1 MPRANLESSSSSVK
15 SPRHEF
21 KALVDALSPRLS
33 NLLPR
38 LDSACT
44 RHAEL
49 PAQEAEYLEHKLN
62 RLLTR
67 RQGGRAP
74 FPVASRRSGLNRG
87 RPRRPAAD
95 VRSRSAGAGVELQV
109 GIHSIVARRF
119 ELVVEAG
126 FGQRTH
132 GLVNLGYRF

>member
-38 LDSACT
+38 LDSACA

-49 PAQEAEYLEHKLN
+49 PAQEAEYP
-62 RLLTR
+62 R
-67 RQGGRAP
+67 REAQSTPYTSA
-74 FPVASRRSGLNRG
+74 RRSSALPRG
-87 RPRRPAAD
+87 VAEGRL
-95 VRSRSAGAGVELQV
+95 VERHT
-109 GIHSIVARRF
+109 G
-119 ELVVEAG
+119 
-126 FGQRTH
+126 
-132 GLVNLGYRF
+132 